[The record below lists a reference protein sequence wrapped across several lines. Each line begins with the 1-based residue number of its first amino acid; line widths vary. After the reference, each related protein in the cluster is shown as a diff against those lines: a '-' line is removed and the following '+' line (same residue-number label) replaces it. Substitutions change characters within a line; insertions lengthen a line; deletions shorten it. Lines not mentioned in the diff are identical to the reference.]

1 LGKIVGIRGRIKP
14 ATFTAKA
21 IADPGKKTI
30 RQRTHRVNRCLRER
44 TTARSNTFVRPLGVE
59 SDVTNFSLL
68 KQLNRIGRELRIG
81 GHNSK
86 VFFNTLSNQQTI
98 EWVFGVTR

>member
-1 LGKIVGIRGRIKP
+1 
-14 ATFTAKA
+14 
-21 IADPGKKTI
+21 
-30 RQRTHRVNRCLRER
+30 
-44 TTARSNTFVRPLGVE
+44 VRPLGVE

-98 EWVFGVTR
+98 EWGLWSNSLASSSRAERAVCESFSGLSAHQMKI

>member
-1 LGKIVGIRGRIKP
+1 M
-14 ATFTAKA
+14 
-21 IADPGKKTI
+21 
-30 RQRTHRVNRCLRER
+30 
-44 TTARSNTFVRPLGVE
+44 RPLGVE